1 MARNK
6 VQFQKG
12 VSLNDFIKQYGT
24 EDQCFDALYAWRWP
38 KGFQCP
44 ACGHDKCCQLTIRKL
59 QQCNRCNRQ
68 TSLTAGTIF
77 ESTKLPLTLWF
88 QGIYLITQDK
98 KGISAMKLHR
108 HLGDC
113 ARNLVR
119 LRWWKTQPP
128 KSPLSGGLSTQFPSY
143 QGDFPLNSPLIRG
156 ARGVKNDERWVS
168 CTVSWVFLT
177 MLPGE

>member
-77 ESTKLPLTLWF
+77 ESTKLPLTLWLRAMVP
-88 QGIYLITQDK
+88 GYLSDYTGQE
-98 KGISAMKLHR
+98 R
-108 HLGDC
+108 HLGHET
-113 ARNLVR
+113 A
-119 LRWWKTQPP
+119 
-128 KSPLSGGLSTQFPSY
+128 SPLGYFLQCRLANEAQAY
-143 QGDFPLNSPLIRG
+143 AGDDG
-156 ARGVKNDERWVS
+156 AGS
-168 CTVSWVFLT
+168 Q
-177 MLPGE
+177 